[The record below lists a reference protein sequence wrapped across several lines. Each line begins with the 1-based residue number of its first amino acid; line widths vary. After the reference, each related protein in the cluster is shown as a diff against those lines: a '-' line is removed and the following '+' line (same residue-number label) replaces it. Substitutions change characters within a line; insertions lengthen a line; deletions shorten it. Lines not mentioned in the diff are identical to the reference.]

1 MFRIFGVLIIFFS
14 FVLKILVIIK
24 VKNNETVDISCKYR
38 KNKL

>member
-14 FVLKILVIIK
+14 FVIKILVIIK
-24 VKNNETVDISCKYR
+24 TKYGTAVDISCKYR